1 MSPSDVLK
9 NRLRIWTK
17 TILPEMTDK
26 RDTFARFSQALQ
38 SLLSNDFSDPIT
50 INMPG
55 NQPPIVIYH
64 DDNVKSECTIVNIT
78 NGLSKDD
85 RPPNA
90 SVKDISQSQPK
101 QKLLITTVLISS
113 DFQCLSE
120 VVKVAKEH
128 FAPIEYSDGKAIN
141 PSCQDKQCSLSPSN
155 SHLLTT
161 VHTLCFKCANMVSER
176 CYSYHG
182 WKAIALQSLESE
194 LTDNESCKSSLS
206 AFAMEL
212 LTSTDDKED
221 CAKISIN
228 FSKKLVNYNLPQLS
242 IPLLITVLQHCL
254 CQMQRKEAWQL
265 LIAAIKQ
272 IMLQSDIT
280 YLQKWLLQAVCDYVL
295 SEENC
300 HCELP
305 NLKSILCNIFDQLL
319 ITKAEDIIKLAVDM
333 VEKNSVPFKC
343 ILSQLLLSRQPL
355 FAIKNQKLL
364 YKKKK
369 NYTLSRK
376 KKKRKRKRK
385 KKLLQLHK
393 PSEKPNTT
401 ESCTGASAATDF
413 LSGVNQ
419 MDKDPVVSLDF
430 FLKATWQNPDLCQ
443 LVARAASILMPKL
456 QQHKYTFLFQKRIN
470 TSQSFLFMGHND
482 LNLDMQESGIENQ
495 VSTGAISH
503 SQAALWYLQLMDT
516 DFVCC
521 AAKKLVCL
529 LKSAKHF
536 DCELKRAK
544 LVQEKHA
551 LKNAA
556 LTCVLDACQLATRLH
571 PGMKVFTFQ
580 FTSEIM
586 LRLATLDY
594 SVSTNESL
602 DAFLTV
608 NMYKNLLYNK
618 HLTFLWSFPV
628 KLIRVSV
635 AHFINHIS
643 DTAHR
648 AYLQSV
654 MKKDESSRPVKS
666 SLLHYYSFENAITD
680 FQHRKESTSSLLE
693 KRMNTMSKLL
703 EEKGLTFEDVS
714 HRMTSPLI
722 HRNDEGWLLPQKSLG
737 RHLQIAALK
746 GFSLNLKDSS
756 PSIQL
761 LIEPAK
767 DGNGLLSIEDVFT
780 MLQLDFTEVFPII
793 FSLDPPNT
801 TERLHPFSNI
811 CCHPKKLHNTEFMDT
826 LFHADYL
833 LKFLSA
839 GTEVSSNPPF
849 NLRPAEEG
857 LLPENL
863 KHTLRPC
870 YVRGHSHMNSKRS
883 WIEAEEILFAE
894 EASIEQVSYYIE
906 QVKLAVRSRPLV
918 AGINGQCND
927 AIHSDVGPDAQF
939 AADFSEN
946 YDKISQHFPI
956 FARIGELAKLQFMM
970 QMIYKHM
977 QNLKET
983 SPTKHMAFEA
993 EINRLRSLAPV
1004 KKDHSECTWVPAVY
1018 TLCGDGVVYGGVTLQ
1033 PSHKNLKGNHNPS
1046 SEHPAS
1052 WIDVH
1057 RPLIAPM
1064 NSLEIK
1070 TMTGPGGI
1078 YFGIM
1083 QHCRVPVHVTEPEKI
1098 VCVQLGD
1105 TPFTDQ
1111 STDTSASNDPS
1122 SPSPVMGSCDKLLP
1136 DNLILTES
1144 PVSSSTELKD
1154 ILNIQDEAVSDSDT
1168 ISTKEEEKISCPSK
1182 QRDKG
1187 PCISEIQSPSTLAR
1201 ASLNTSDLRIENRT
1215 TNPLAKSETSRN
1227 ALLKSAALFA
1237 DVVAEEDMPQTSL
1250 VHSPS
1255 GASLASSHLNVHDTS
1270 LTSQTEPPKDT
1281 TPKRDPEQSTKLETS
1296 MDMSKSQPS
1305 CVNKSSHEQLPDVNV
1320 RETLPSSFLDAEE
1333 ITVFIKGEAPTDRVS
1348 TDSAVVVTDE
1358 KSNSFTSL
1366 SCGSAIPSPIN
1377 DEYSDDRQ
1385 ATYSSNTTNPED
1397 KSLNTPE
1404 KVTKSQN
1411 SHLSKHTSE
1420 SSDATQM
1427 LTSSIGVPQ
1436 DNKTVSCSNCTPHA
1450 GCSSSNDEDLKPS
1463 HLVFNNSSVCDSFVS
1478 SFSECPLNVAVFGE
1492 ILHKAGMNLTT
1503 SPAKTDLNMTDF
1515 HPNAFVRE
1523 QVRNVIVLSRVI
1535 EEYKKKGIS
1544 LHVELNLM

>member
-1 MSPSDVLK
+1 
-9 NRLRIWTK
+9 
-17 TILPEMTDK
+17 MTDK
-26 RDTFARFSQALQ
+26 GDTFATIFSQALQ
-38 SLLSNDFSDPIT
+38 SLLNNDFSMQDPII

-55 NQPPIVIYH
+55 SQPPIVIYH
-64 DDNVKSECTIVNIT
+64 YDNVKSEYAVANM

-85 RPPNA
+85 RPPNVL
-90 SVKDISQSQPK
+90 VKDSSQSQPK
-101 QKLLITTVLISS
+101 PRLLITTMLISS

-120 VVKVAKEH
+120 VVRVAKEH
-128 FAPIEYSDGKAIN
+128 FAPIEYSDGKVVN
-141 PSCQDKQCSLSPSN
+141 PSCQDKHCSFSPSN
-155 SHLLTT
+155 SHRLTT
-161 VHTLCFKCANMVSER
+161 VHTLCFKCANMLSER

-182 WKAIALQSLESE
+182 WKAIALQSLESG

-242 IPLLITVLQHCL
+242 IPLLLTVLQHCL
-254 CQMQRKEAWQL
+254 CQMHRKEAWQL
-265 LIAAIKQ
+265 LIAAIKK
-272 IMLQSDIT
+272 IMLQSDIAH
-280 YLQKWLLQAVCDYVL
+280 LQKWLLQAVCDYVL
-295 SEENC
+295 SKENDCDYVLSKENC
-300 HCELP
+300 HGELP
-305 NLKSILCNIFDQLL
+305 NDCDYVLSKENCHGELPSVKSILCNIFDQLL
-319 ITKAEDIIKLAVDM
+319 ITKAEDITKLAVDM
-333 VEKNSVPFKC
+333 VETNSVPFKC
-343 ILSQLLLSRQPL
+343 ILSQLLQ
-355 FAIKNQKLL
+355 LL
-364 YKKKK
+364 D
-369 NYTLSRK
+369 
-376 KKKRKRKRK
+376 
-385 KKLLQLHK
+385 HK
-393 PSEKPNTT
+393 PSEKLTT
-401 ESCTGASAATDF
+401 TPKSYTGASAAIDF

-430 FLKATWQNPDLCQ
+430 FLKATWQNPDLCR
-443 LVARAASILMPKL
+443 LVARAASLLMPKL
-456 QQHKYTFLFQKRIN
+456 QQHKYTFLFQKRII
-470 TSQSFLFMGHND
+470 TSQRLPLMEHND
-482 LNLDMQESGIENQ
+482 FYLFIQESGIENQ
-495 VSTGAISH
+495 VSTGALSH
-503 SQAALWYLQLMDT
+503 IEAALWYLQLMDT
-516 DFVCC
+516 GFVCC

-529 LKSAKHF
+529 LKSAQHF
-536 DCELKRAK
+536 ECELKRAK

-580 FTSEIM
+580 FTLEIM

-594 SVSTNESL
+594 SVSTNKSL
-602 DAFLTV
+602 DADLTA
-608 NMYKNLLYNK
+608 NMYKNLLYNR

-628 KLIRVSV
+628 DLIRVSF
-635 AHFINHIS
+635 ANFIHHIS
-643 DTAHR
+643 DTAYR

-680 FQHRKESTSSLLE
+680 FQHRKESASSLLE

-714 HRMTSPLI
+714 HRMTSLLI
-722 HRNDEGWLLPQKSLG
+722 HRDDEGWLLPQKSLG
-737 RHLQIAALK
+737 KHLKIAALK

-780 MLQLDFTEVFPII
+780 MLQLDSTELYQIKFC
-793 FSLDPPNT
+793 LDPPNT
-801 TERLHPFSNI
+801 TEHLHPFNSI
-811 CCHPKKLHNTEFMDT
+811 RCHPKKLHNTEFMDT

-870 YVRGHSHMNSKRS
+870 HVRGYSHMNTHRS

-894 EASIEQVSYYIE
+894 EASIEQVNYYIE

-918 AGINGQCND
+918 AAINGQFYN

-939 AADFSEN
+939 AADFNEN
-946 YDKISQHFPI
+946 YEKISQHFPI

-993 EINRLRSLAPV
+993 EINRLRSLAPI
-1004 KKDHSECTWVPAVY
+1004 KKDHSECTWVPAVF
-1018 TLCGDGVVYGGVTLQ
+1018 TLCGGGVVYGGVTLQ
-1033 PSHKNLKGNHNPS
+1033 PSHKNHYDLKDNRIPR
-1046 SEHPAS
+1046 SEHQVS

-1057 RPLIAPM
+1057 RPLISPL

-1070 TMTGPGGI
+1070 NMTGPGGI
-1078 YFGIM
+1078 YCRIM
-1083 QHCRVPVHVTEPEKI
+1083 QHCRVPVHVSEPEKI
-1098 VCVQLGD
+1098 VCVQLGE

-1111 STDTSASNDPS
+1111 STDTSTSNDPS
-1122 SPSPVMGSCDKLLP
+1122 SPSPVMGSCDKLIP

-1144 PVSSSTELKD
+1144 PISSSTELKD
-1154 ILNIQDEAVSDSDT
+1154 ILYFQDKAVSESDT
-1168 ISTKEEEKISCPSK
+1168 ISSREEEKISGPSNE
-1182 QRDKG
+1182 QDNG
-1187 PCISEIQSPSTLAR
+1187 PCISEIQSLSTLAHAR
-1201 ASLNTSDLRIENRT
+1201 ASLNTSDLRIIENHT
-1215 TNPLAKSETSRN
+1215 TNPHAKSETSKN
-1227 ALLKSAALFA
+1227 ALPKSAALSA
-1237 DVVAEEDMPQTSL
+1237 DVVAEEDMPHTSL

-1255 GASLASSHLNVHDTS
+1255 GASLASSHLNVHDSS
-1270 LTSQTEPPKDT
+1270 LTSQKEPPKDA
-1281 TPKRDPEQSTKLETS
+1281 TPKRDPEKSTKLETS
-1296 MDMSKSQPS
+1296 MNMSKFQPS
-1305 CVNKSSHEQLPDVNV
+1305 CVNKYSHEQVHDVNV
-1320 RETLPSSFLDAEE
+1320 KETLPSSLSVTEE
-1333 ITVFIKGEAPTDRVS
+1333 ITVFIKGEPPTVTVS
-1348 TDSAVVVTDE
+1348 TDSAVVVSDE
-1358 KSNSFTSL
+1358 RSDSFTSL
-1366 SCGSAIPSPIN
+1366 SCGSAIPSPMN
-1377 DEYSDDRQ
+1377 DEHRDDRQ
-1385 ATYSSNTTNPED
+1385 ATHTSNTTNSEE
-1397 KSLNTPE
+1397 KHLNTPE
-1404 KVTKSQN
+1404 KVTKSRN
-1411 SHLSKHTSE
+1411 SHLIEHTSE
-1420 SSDATQM
+1420 SSDATQT
-1427 LTSSIGVPQ
+1427 LTTSIGVPQ
-1436 DNKTVSCSNCTPHA
+1436 DNKIVSCNNCTPHD
-1450 GCSSSNDEDLKPS
+1450 GCSTSSDEDLKPS
-1463 HLVFNNSSVCDSFVS
+1463 HLVVNNSSICDSFVS
-1478 SFSECPLNVAVFGE
+1478 SFHECPLNVAVFGE

-1503 SPAKTDLNMTDF
+1503 PPAKTNLNMTDF

-1535 EEYKKKGIS
+1535 EEKRHYPTYESKP
-1544 LHVELNLM
+1544 HVRNCT